1 MVICCDLIKEPLTSK
16 IRSGAQI
23 SCSQG
28 LGPILTWTCL
38 INCSYSFY
46 LAKNWTANDISR
58 FSRFP
63 HHSAFWTQ
71 NSRRVLYV
79 TPSNH
84 SRRANTK
91 QRLGIKTNSKQEQ
104 QNHSPWSTT
113 TNTSTRVMPSTII
126 SIKAQ
131 QPQKLKII
139 PKLTIPFTKST
150 ATTAA
155 LGRWVTRNTDRVT
168 GSLVSI

>member
-1 MVICCDLIKEPLTSK
+1 MIFP
-16 IRSGAQI
+16 RS
-23 SCSQG
+23 
-28 LGPILTWTCL
+28 
-38 INCSYSFY
+38 
-46 LAKNWTANDISR
+46 
-58 FSRFP
+58 SRFP
-63 HHSAFWTQ
+63 HHSAFWTK
-71 NSRRVLYV
+71 NSRQVLYI

-150 ATTAA
+150 ATTAINKNNNKITH
-155 LGRWVTRNTDRVT
+155 LGQRQLRQAHE
-168 GSLVSI
+168 SCLQQSYP